1 MCAGRAVLYQTA
13 NNGVHMHRFQI
24 AVCPTLISMCAAL
37 SMSCAVS
44 VDPEELEYRETEAAS
59 AALAK
64 CPVSDPSC
72 GSGGGQIPEHAP
84 PDSFACGPY
93 RTATLVATPSTV
105 KHGESTTLQWSV
117 TFSRAS
123 CIPPVIR
130 IEGQAVAAQGSM
142 VVTPL
147 ATKRYFVVIGEIPVV
162 PQYVSTVVTVVLP
175 DLVRIKGNNA
185 EWKSLLIQAVGE
197 ELHCPVEVPPL
208 PCEQVPRADRPG
220 RTVLLAHDLDMDLTG
235 SENIHI
241 SQGVTLTSELPAA
254 GNAPQQSGARLAV
267 PIPEQRPVARS
278 SQRLGPRLYTRSRPK
293 PLFHIQC
300 NGENIFGD
308 RARVSGFRLQGPHF
322 DIEEGD
328 DNTEKGIMVT
338 SCTGVDISNMEISGW
353 SGQGIYVHDPVER
366 ISHFNDVS
374 VHDNFIH
381 HNQHWRGNG
390 YGVETTGGAQ
400 ASIERN
406 VFDFNRHAIM
416 AGGHEG
422 NGYRAYQNLVL
433 SGGGVHGTIA
443 NPHTHQ
449 FDVHGDKNCFP
460 PGGSHTWNCGNAG
473 TIFEY
478 IGNTFQYTNDN
489 AIKIRGT
496 PRNSA
501 VIYDNVFA
509 HKDIDDAV
517 VLNGE
522 HVTVSDNNAV
532 GSSQYGDYGVCDFDG
547 DGMDDLFMATGVT
560 WWFSSGGRRE
570 WRYLNTRRE
579 KLNEVGLGDFDGDGR
594 CDVFSVQGSSW
605 GIVKRGTGALTP
617 LPGESYAIPF
627 SQLAFG
633 DFNGDGRKDIFR
645 RANDGQWWVIS
656 PGVYPWTPLQSSSRP
671 LTDLRFGDLDGNG
684 VTDVARVASGV
695 LYVSWDGRSSRWPL
709 SPAIPY
715 DASVFIADVDGI
727 AGDDLVSF
735 VSLGD
740 FAAGWQVSSGG
751 SGPWKPLTNAV
762 YDETDD
768 PVPGTEISSLRT
780 FFGRFDAWHGGDML
794 VLEHTRNSRLVSQGH
809 SIAAPYNLYAY

>member
-1 MCAGRAVLYQTA
+1 MGDMNISPHHCGEHYWLLRKFRDHFGYALDAAGGGQGDYDMHDQAGSFASWVGLRRVVQEPRARLSMVPLEPPRQEPRRAATYGSLRRDHADRQGASTSLDSFHGVVHVRRPCGA
-13 NNGVHMHRFQI
+13 LPNRNNGVHMHRFQI

-254 GNAPQQSGARLAV
+254 GNAPQQSRARLAV

-366 ISHFNDVS
+366 ITGEGTATASRR
-374 VHDNFIH
+374 
-381 HNQHWRGNG
+381 RG
-390 YGVETTGGAQ
+390 EPKPRSSAMS
-400 ASIERN
+400 SI
-406 VFDFNRHAIM
+406 
-416 AGGHEG
+416 
-422 NGYRAYQNLVL
+422 
-433 SGGGVHGTIA
+433 ST
-443 NPHTHQ
+443 
-449 FDVHGDKNCFP
+449 
-460 PGGSHTWNCGNAG
+460 
-473 TIFEY
+473 
-478 IGNTFQYTNDN
+478 
-489 AIKIRGT
+489 GT
-496 PRNSA
+496 PLWQADTR
-501 VIYDNVFA
+501 
-509 HKDIDDAV
+509 
-517 VLNGE
+517 
-522 HVTVSDNNAV
+522 
-532 GSSQYGDYGVCDFDG
+532 
-547 DGMDDLFMATGVT
+547 ATAIAPIRT
-560 WWFSSGGRRE
+560 W
-570 WRYLNTRRE
+570 
-579 KLNEVGLGDFDGDGR
+579 
-594 CDVFSVQGSSW
+594 C
-605 GIVKRGTGALTP
+605 
-617 LPGESYAIPF
+617 
-627 SQLAFG
+627 
-633 DFNGDGRKDIFR
+633 
-645 RANDGQWWVIS
+645 
-656 PGVYPWTPLQSSSRP
+656 
-671 LTDLRFGDLDGNG
+671 
-684 VTDVARVASGV
+684 
-695 LYVSWDGRSSRWPL
+695 
-709 SPAIPY
+709 
-715 DASVFIADVDGI
+715 
-727 AGDDLVSF
+727 
-735 VSLGD
+735 
-740 FAAGWQVSSGG
+740 
-751 SGPWKPLTNAV
+751 
-762 YDETDD
+762 
-768 PVPGTEISSLRT
+768 
-780 FFGRFDAWHGGDML
+780 
-794 VLEHTRNSRLVSQGH
+794 
-809 SIAAPYNLYAY
+809 